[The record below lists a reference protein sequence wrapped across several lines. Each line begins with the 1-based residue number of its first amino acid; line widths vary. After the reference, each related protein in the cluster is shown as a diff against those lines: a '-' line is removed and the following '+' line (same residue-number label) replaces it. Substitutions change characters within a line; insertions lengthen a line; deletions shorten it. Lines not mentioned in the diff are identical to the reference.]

1 MIINR
6 DHLSLFERL
15 LSLFTRIRPGE
26 GSSVAWLLIN
36 ASLLMCAYY
45 LLRPVREALILTEGS
60 AELRSYATGFQA
72 LLLMAIIP
80 LYGVLFRMRDNS
92 LLIQR
97 INLLLAGSLVVFYM
111 LYQAGFSVGLAFYI
125 WVGVLSVMVTS
136 QFWAFVTDL
145 YNVKAGQRLFAIVGF
160 GISIG
165 AVIGAQLNK
174 ALVGPLGSGG
184 LMLLSAAIFVASL
197 PLSRRAQRAVP
208 EDARALPV
216 EHEPDT
222 ARRWLGGLALVFRDN
237 YLLLLATLVVLS
249 NWALTT
255 GEYVLADYLQQ
266 AALGLPVEQ
275 REAFIGSF
283 MADVYAW
290 ITILSTFMQLAL
302 VSRIII
308 KFGVRVAVAIPP
320 LLFLVGY
327 LAMGVMPVLLLVKWT
342 IVGIKS
348 LDYSLLNTSRNAL
361 LLPTSRESKY
371 EGKTAIDTFFFRF
384 GDLLSAGT
392 IALGIRVL
400 HWDHDQFIFVSA
412 AFSALMLV
420 TALVIGKRY
429 AKKVSSRQFNQPPM
443 VMAPIPDVCAHV
455 GITTSHLV
463 PEDAFYDADP
473 GDFLSLTACLEG
485 GAPLPAWVRF
495 LADSRRFEI
504 CPPEHQ
510 SQALRVEVT
519 ATDYDGLSASQVF
532 SLTVV
537 AA

>member
-1 MIINR
+1 
-6 DHLSLFERL
+6 
-15 LSLFTRIRPGE
+15 
-26 GSSVAWLLIN
+26 
-36 ASLLMCAYY
+36 
-45 LLRPVREALILTEGS
+45 
-60 AELRSYATGFQA
+60 
-72 LLLMAIIP
+72 
-80 LYGVLFRMRDNS
+80 MRDNS

-97 INLLLAGSLVVFYM
+97 INLLLAGSLVVFF
-111 LYQAGFSVGLAFYI
+111 LLHSSGISVGLPFYV

-145 YNVKAGQRLFAIVGF
+145 YNVKTGQRLFAIVGF

-174 ALVGPLGSGG
+174 ALVTPLGSGG
-184 LMLLSAAIFVASL
+184 LMLLSAAIFVVSL

-216 EHEPDT
+216 EHEPDK

-266 AALGLPVEQ
+266 AALAMRVEQ

-290 ITILSTFMQLAL
+290 ITILSTFIQLAL

-308 KFGVRVAVAIPP
+308 KFGVRAAVAIPP
-320 LLFLVGY
+320 LLFLLGY
-327 LAMGVMPVLLLVKWT
+327 LAMGVLPILLLVKWT

-400 HWDHDQFIFVSA
+400 HWDHDQFIYVSA
-412 AFSALMLV
+412 AFSALMLL
-420 TALVIGKRY
+420 TALLIGKRY
-429 AKKVSSRQFNQPPM
+429 AKKVSSRQFNQPP
-443 VMAPIPDVCAHV
+443 VVNRVVSDVRAPA
-455 GITTSHLV
+455 GLTTSHVV
-463 PEDAFYDADP
+463 PEDAFFDADP
-473 GDFLSLTACLEG
+473 GDFLTLSACLEDG
-485 GAPLPAWVRF
+485 TPLPAWIRF
-495 LADSRRFEI
+495 LAASREFEI
-504 CPPEHQ
+504 TPPDGQRRE
-510 SQALRVEVT
+510 LRIELK
-519 ATDYDGLSASQVF
+519 ATDYDGLSVSQIFRVIIV
-532 SLTVV
+532 S
-537 AA
+537 A